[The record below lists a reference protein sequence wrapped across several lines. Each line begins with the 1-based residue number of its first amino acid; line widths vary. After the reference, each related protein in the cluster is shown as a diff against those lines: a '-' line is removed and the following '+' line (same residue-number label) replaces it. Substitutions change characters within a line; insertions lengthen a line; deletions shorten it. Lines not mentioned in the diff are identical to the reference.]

1 MKKLLMVALA
11 VMALSLCLMPAMGVS
26 AAQPKIEVSGSFG
39 LHTFTA
45 YETLEVGSNVIY
57 FVEIGANW
65 TGDLVGRDIGLG
77 VEIDRANGLYVLN
90 SITTWTGVLTID
102 GVPYSGTMQITTASR
117 GLYGPD
123 PGPPLWFTGTM
134 TLVGLSGDLA
144 GVHGKLT
151 FGPGPPYPVAY
162 SGWIML

>member
-11 VMALSLCLMPAMGVS
+11 VMALSLCLMPAVGVS
-26 AAQPKIEVSGSFG
+26 AAQLKIEVSGSFG
-39 LHTFTA
+39 LHTWA
-45 YETLEVGSNVIY
+45 PYDTLEVGPNVIY
-57 FVEIGANW
+57 FVEIGASW
-65 TGDLVGRDIGLG
+65 TGDLVGDDIGLG

-90 SITTWTGVLTID
+90 SITTWTGELTID

-117 GLYGPD
+117 GLYGPSGF
-123 PGPPLWFTGTM
+123 PIWFTGTM